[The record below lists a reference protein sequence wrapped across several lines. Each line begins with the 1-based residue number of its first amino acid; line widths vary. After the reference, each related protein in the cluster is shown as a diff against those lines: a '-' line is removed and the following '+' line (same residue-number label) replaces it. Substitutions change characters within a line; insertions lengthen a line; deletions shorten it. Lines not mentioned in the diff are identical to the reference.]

1 MLMYAVIEDSG
12 SQIKVSEGDIINVAI
27 RELGA
32 DASTITF
39 DKVLYTAEGTDV
51 NIGLPLLSGVTVEAD
66 ILKQDRTKKVPVVK
80 FKRRKNYL
88 RMKNH
93 RQDYLQVKVTK
104 INA

>member
-1 MLMYAVIEDSG
+1 MYAVIEDSG

-27 RELGA
+27 RELDA
-32 DASTITF
+32 DASSITF
-39 DKVLYTAEGTDV
+39 DRVLYAAEGDDV
-51 NIGLPLLSGVTVEAD
+51 KIGVPMLSGATVEAD
-66 ILKQDRTKKVPVVK
+66 ILKQGRTKKVPVVK